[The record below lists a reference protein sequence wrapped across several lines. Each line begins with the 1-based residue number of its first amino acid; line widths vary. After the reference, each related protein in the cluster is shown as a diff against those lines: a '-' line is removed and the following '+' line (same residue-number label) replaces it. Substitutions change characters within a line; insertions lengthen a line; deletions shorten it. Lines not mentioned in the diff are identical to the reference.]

1 MVASLSVLSVVVP
14 PSVFSSEVKV
24 SVDAWSEAILS
35 LSLLSF
41 LFRDTE
47 VEVAVSVDVAVAEEI
62 VVDATLSEVLV
73 VVPVV
78 LLLEL
83 RR

>member
-24 SVDAWSEAILS
+24 SVDACSEAILS